1 MKNVWNIRR
10 IENLTEAEAAKM
22 AIEKMTV
29 KNDYNCYFIDFGGY
43 FGYSVCVFADGQHL
57 KYANDYE
64 LHHRGKSREELRDLY
79 IKKLNKALYT
89 IDELEIVQNYDD
101 FTSKDYFIRNY
112 YSMRRP
118 RLSAFQ
124 IFHSDE
130 EEKAFDAET
139 KKMTFSSVGMA
150 YYDDADFVR
159 HLSALSERLNAAKAA
174 HDNDRAYWE
183 SAFQSEMYNHEYFNA
198 CNTLISQLT
207 EYYNHGFSDNAD
219 KYVVIGT
226 QIYRKT
232 PYLLLSIIAVVSA
245 IIGTLILALRNK
257 KIKLATNSNDYFD
270 NKSFEITKDTKE
282 FISSNTSRVYIPPAD
297 SGGGGSSGGGF
308 HSGSSGASHGGG
320 GHRF

>member
-1 MKNVWNIRR
+1 MKKIFVLLISLFLLVLPVYASTNTYSRTTTDLKVPKKIKYKSSMEHNVLLTPSVNANEKIYDFA
-10 IENLTEAEAAKM
+10 ELLTE
-22 AIEKMTV
+22 
-29 KNDYNCYFIDFGGY
+29 
-43 FGYSVCVFADGQHL
+43 
-57 KYANDYE
+57 
-64 LHHRGKSREELRDLY
+64 
-79 IKKLNKALYT
+79 
-89 IDELEIVQNYDD
+89 
-101 FTSKDYFIRNY
+101 
-112 YSMRRP
+112 
-118 RLSAFQ
+118 
-124 IFHSDE
+124 E
-130 EEKAFDAET
+130 EEKQLYDKVKEFIANTNLDLAIVTINTNVKDSTQEYADDFYDYNDFSIDGLAFVIDMQNRIFYISTAG
-139 KKMTFSSVGMA
+139 KAML
-150 YYDDADFVR
+150 YYDDYR
-159 HLSALSERLNAAKAA
+159 IEYILSAL
-174 HDNDRAYWE
+174 D
-183 SAFQSEMYNHEYFNA
+183 QEMYNHEYFNA

-245 IIGTLILALRNK
+245 TIGTLILALRNK

-282 FISSNTSRVYIPPAD
+282 FVSSNTSRVYIPPAD

>member
-1 MKNVWNIRR
+1 MKKIFVLFISLFLLVLPVYASTNTYSRTTTDLKVPKKIKYKSSMEHNVLLTPSVNANEKIYDFA
-10 IENLTEAEAAKM
+10 ELLTE
-22 AIEKMTV
+22 
-29 KNDYNCYFIDFGGY
+29 
-43 FGYSVCVFADGQHL
+43 
-57 KYANDYE
+57 
-64 LHHRGKSREELRDLY
+64 
-79 IKKLNKALYT
+79 
-89 IDELEIVQNYDD
+89 
-101 FTSKDYFIRNY
+101 
-112 YSMRRP
+112 
-118 RLSAFQ
+118 
-124 IFHSDE
+124 E
-130 EEKAFDAET
+130 EEKQLYDKVKEFIANTNLDLAIVTINTNVKDSTQEYADDFYDYNDFSIDGLAFVIDMQNRIFYISTAG
-139 KKMTFSSVGMA
+139 KAML
-150 YYDDADFVR
+150 YYDDYRVEYI
-159 HLSALSERLNAAKAA
+159 LSAL
-174 HDNDRAYWE
+174 D
-183 SAFQSEMYNHEYFNA
+183 QEMYNHEYFNA

-245 IIGTLILALRNK
+245 TIGTLILALRNK

>member
-1 MKNVWNIRR
+1 MKKIFVLLISLFLLVLPVYASTNTYSRTTTDLKVPKKIKYKSSMEHNVLLTPSVNANEKIYDFA
-10 IENLTEAEAAKM
+10 ELLTE
-22 AIEKMTV
+22 
-29 KNDYNCYFIDFGGY
+29 
-43 FGYSVCVFADGQHL
+43 
-57 KYANDYE
+57 
-64 LHHRGKSREELRDLY
+64 
-79 IKKLNKALYT
+79 
-89 IDELEIVQNYDD
+89 
-101 FTSKDYFIRNY
+101 
-112 YSMRRP
+112 
-118 RLSAFQ
+118 
-124 IFHSDE
+124 E
-130 EEKAFDAET
+130 EEKQLYDKVKEFIANTNLDLAIVTINTNVKDSTQDYADDFYDYNDFSIDGLAFVIDMQNRIFYISTAG
-139 KKMTFSSVGMA
+139 KAML
-150 YYDDADFVR
+150 YYDDYR
-159 HLSALSERLNAAKAA
+159 IEYILSAL
-174 HDNDRAYWE
+174 D
-183 SAFQSEMYNHEYFNA
+183 QEMYNHEYFNA

-245 IIGTLILALRNK
+245 TIGTLILALRNK

>member
-1 MKNVWNIRR
+1 MKKIFVLLISLFLLVLPVYASTNTYSRTTADLKVPKKIKYKSSMEHNVLLTPSVNANEKIYDFA
-10 IENLTEAEAAKM
+10 ELLTE
-22 AIEKMTV
+22 
-29 KNDYNCYFIDFGGY
+29 
-43 FGYSVCVFADGQHL
+43 
-57 KYANDYE
+57 
-64 LHHRGKSREELRDLY
+64 
-79 IKKLNKALYT
+79 
-89 IDELEIVQNYDD
+89 
-101 FTSKDYFIRNY
+101 
-112 YSMRRP
+112 
-118 RLSAFQ
+118 
-124 IFHSDE
+124 E
-130 EEKAFDAET
+130 EEKQLYDKVKEFIANTNLDLAIVTINTNVKDSTQEYADDFYDYNDFSIDGLAFVIDMQNRIFYISTAG
-139 KKMTFSSVGMA
+139 KAML
-150 YYDDADFVR
+150 YYNDYR
-159 HLSALSERLNAAKAA
+159 IEYILSAL
-174 HDNDRAYWE
+174 D
-183 SAFQSEMYNHEYFNA
+183 QEMYNHEYFNA

-207 EYYNHGFSDNAD
+207 EYYNNGFSDNAD

>member
-1 MKNVWNIRR
+1 MKKIFVLFISLFLLVLPVYASTNTYSRTTTDLKVPKKIKYKSSMEHNVLLTPSVNANEKIYDFA
-10 IENLTEAEAAKM
+10 ELLTE
-22 AIEKMTV
+22 
-29 KNDYNCYFIDFGGY
+29 
-43 FGYSVCVFADGQHL
+43 
-57 KYANDYE
+57 
-64 LHHRGKSREELRDLY
+64 
-79 IKKLNKALYT
+79 
-89 IDELEIVQNYDD
+89 
-101 FTSKDYFIRNY
+101 
-112 YSMRRP
+112 
-118 RLSAFQ
+118 
-124 IFHSDE
+124 E
-130 EEKAFDAET
+130 EEKQLYDKVKEFIANTNLDLAIVTINTNVKDSTQEYADDFYDYNDFSIDGLAFVIDMQNRIFYISTAG
-139 KKMTFSSVGMA
+139 KAML
-150 YYDDADFVR
+150 YYDDYR
-159 HLSALSERLNAAKAA
+159 IEYILSAL
-174 HDNDRAYWE
+174 D
-183 SAFQSEMYNHEYFNA
+183 QEMYNHEYFNA

-207 EYYNHGFSDNAD
+207 EYYNHSFSDNAD

>member
-1 MKNVWNIRR
+1 MKKIFVLLISLFLLVLPVYASTNTYSRTTTDLKVPKKIKYKSSMEHNVLLTPSVNANEKIYDFA
-10 IENLTEAEAAKM
+10 ELLTE
-22 AIEKMTV
+22 
-29 KNDYNCYFIDFGGY
+29 
-43 FGYSVCVFADGQHL
+43 
-57 KYANDYE
+57 
-64 LHHRGKSREELRDLY
+64 
-79 IKKLNKALYT
+79 
-89 IDELEIVQNYDD
+89 
-101 FTSKDYFIRNY
+101 
-112 YSMRRP
+112 
-118 RLSAFQ
+118 
-124 IFHSDE
+124 E
-130 EEKAFDAET
+130 EEKQLYDKVKEFIANTNLDLAIVTINTNVKDSTQEYADDFYDYNDFSIDGLAFVIDMQNRIFYISTAG
-139 KKMTFSSVGMA
+139 KAML
-150 YYDDADFVR
+150 YYDDYR
-159 HLSALSERLNAAKAA
+159 IEYILSAL
-174 HDNDRAYWE
+174 D
-183 SAFQSEMYNHEYFNA
+183 QEMYNHESFNA

-207 EYYNHGFSDNAD
+207 EYYNNGFSDNAD

-245 IIGTLILALRNK
+245 TIGTLILALRNK

>member
-1 MKNVWNIRR
+1 MKKIFVLFISLFLLVLPVYASTNTYSRTTTDLKVPKKIKYKSSMEHNVLLTPSVNANEKIYDFA
-10 IENLTEAEAAKM
+10 ELLTE
-22 AIEKMTV
+22 
-29 KNDYNCYFIDFGGY
+29 
-43 FGYSVCVFADGQHL
+43 
-57 KYANDYE
+57 
-64 LHHRGKSREELRDLY
+64 
-79 IKKLNKALYT
+79 
-89 IDELEIVQNYDD
+89 
-101 FTSKDYFIRNY
+101 
-112 YSMRRP
+112 
-118 RLSAFQ
+118 
-124 IFHSDE
+124 E
-130 EEKAFDAET
+130 EEKQLYDKVKEFIANTNLDLAIVTINTNVKDSTQEYADDFYDYNDFSIDGLAFVIDMQNRIFYISTAG
-139 KKMTFSSVGMA
+139 KAML
-150 YYDDADFVR
+150 YYDDYR
-159 HLSALSERLNAAKAA
+159 IEYILSAL
-174 HDNDRAYWE
+174 D
-183 SAFQSEMYNHEYFNA
+183 QEMYNHEYFNA

-270 NKSFEITKDTKE
+270 NKYFEITKDTKE

>member
-1 MKNVWNIRR
+1 MKKIFVLFISLFLLVLPVYASTNTYSRTTTDLKVPKKIKYKSSMEHNVLLTPSVNANEKIYDFA
-10 IENLTEAEAAKM
+10 ELLTE
-22 AIEKMTV
+22 
-29 KNDYNCYFIDFGGY
+29 
-43 FGYSVCVFADGQHL
+43 
-57 KYANDYE
+57 
-64 LHHRGKSREELRDLY
+64 
-79 IKKLNKALYT
+79 
-89 IDELEIVQNYDD
+89 
-101 FTSKDYFIRNY
+101 
-112 YSMRRP
+112 
-118 RLSAFQ
+118 
-124 IFHSDE
+124 E
-130 EEKAFDAET
+130 EEKQLYDKVKEFIANTNLDLAIVTINTNVKDSTQEYADDFYDYNDFSIDGLAFVIDMQNRIFYISTAG
-139 KKMTFSSVGMA
+139 KAML
-150 YYDDADFVR
+150 YYDDYR
-159 HLSALSERLNAAKAA
+159 IEYILSAL
-174 HDNDRAYWE
+174 D
-183 SAFQSEMYNHEYFNA
+183 QEMYNHEYFNA

-207 EYYNHGFSDNAD
+207 EYYNHGFSDKSD

-245 IIGTLILALRNK
+245 TIGTLILALRNK

>member
-1 MKNVWNIRR
+1 MKKIFVLLISLFLLVLPVYASTNTYSRTTTDLKVPKKIKYKSSMEHNVLLTPSVNANEKIYDFA
-10 IENLTEAEAAKM
+10 ELLTE
-22 AIEKMTV
+22 
-29 KNDYNCYFIDFGGY
+29 
-43 FGYSVCVFADGQHL
+43 
-57 KYANDYE
+57 
-64 LHHRGKSREELRDLY
+64 
-79 IKKLNKALYT
+79 
-89 IDELEIVQNYDD
+89 
-101 FTSKDYFIRNY
+101 
-112 YSMRRP
+112 
-118 RLSAFQ
+118 
-124 IFHSDE
+124 E
-130 EEKAFDAET
+130 EEKQLYDKVKEFIANTNLDLAIVTINTNVKDSTQDYADDFYDYNDFSIDGLAFVIDMQNRIFYISTAG
-139 KKMTFSSVGMA
+139 KAML
-150 YYDDADFVR
+150 YYDDYR
-159 HLSALSERLNAAKAA
+159 IEYILSAL
-174 HDNDRAYWE
+174 D
-183 SAFQSEMYNHEYFNA
+183 QEMYNHEYFNA

>member
-1 MKNVWNIRR
+1 MKKIFVLLISLFLLVLPVYASTNTYSRTTADLKVPKKIKYKSSMEHNVLLTPSVNANEKIYDFA
-10 IENLTEAEAAKM
+10 ELLTE
-22 AIEKMTV
+22 
-29 KNDYNCYFIDFGGY
+29 
-43 FGYSVCVFADGQHL
+43 
-57 KYANDYE
+57 
-64 LHHRGKSREELRDLY
+64 
-79 IKKLNKALYT
+79 
-89 IDELEIVQNYDD
+89 
-101 FTSKDYFIRNY
+101 
-112 YSMRRP
+112 
-118 RLSAFQ
+118 
-124 IFHSDE
+124 E
-130 EEKAFDAET
+130 EEKQLYDKVKEFIANTNLDLAIVTINTNVKDSTQEYADDFYDYNDFSIDGLAFVIDMQNRIFYISTAG
-139 KKMTFSSVGMA
+139 KAML
-150 YYDDADFVR
+150 YYNDYR
-159 HLSALSERLNAAKAA
+159 IEYILSAL
-174 HDNDRAYWE
+174 D
-183 SAFQSEMYNHEYFNA
+183 QEMYNHEYFNA

-245 IIGTLILALRNK
+245 TIGTLILALRNK

>member
-1 MKNVWNIRR
+1 MKKIFVLLISLFLLVLPVYASTNTYSRTTTDLKVPKKIKYKSSMEHNVLLTPSVNANEKIYDFA
-10 IENLTEAEAAKM
+10 ELLTE
-22 AIEKMTV
+22 
-29 KNDYNCYFIDFGGY
+29 
-43 FGYSVCVFADGQHL
+43 
-57 KYANDYE
+57 
-64 LHHRGKSREELRDLY
+64 
-79 IKKLNKALYT
+79 
-89 IDELEIVQNYDD
+89 
-101 FTSKDYFIRNY
+101 
-112 YSMRRP
+112 
-118 RLSAFQ
+118 
-124 IFHSDE
+124 E
-130 EEKAFDAET
+130 EEKQLYDKVKEFIANTNLDLAIVTINTNVKDSTQEYADDFYDYNDFSIDGLAFVIDMQNRIFYISTAG
-139 KKMTFSSVGMA
+139 KAML
-150 YYDDADFVR
+150 YYNDYRVEYI
-159 HLSALSERLNAAKAA
+159 LSAL
-174 HDNDRAYWE
+174 D
-183 SAFQSEMYNHEYFNA
+183 QEMYNHEYFNA

-245 IIGTLILALRNK
+245 TIGTLILALRNK

>member
-1 MKNVWNIRR
+1 MKKIFVLFISLFLLVLPVYASTNTYSRTTTDLKVPKKIKYKSSMEHNVLLTPSVNANEKIYDFA
-10 IENLTEAEAAKM
+10 ELLTE
-22 AIEKMTV
+22 
-29 KNDYNCYFIDFGGY
+29 
-43 FGYSVCVFADGQHL
+43 
-57 KYANDYE
+57 
-64 LHHRGKSREELRDLY
+64 
-79 IKKLNKALYT
+79 
-89 IDELEIVQNYDD
+89 
-101 FTSKDYFIRNY
+101 
-112 YSMRRP
+112 
-118 RLSAFQ
+118 
-124 IFHSDE
+124 E
-130 EEKAFDAET
+130 EEKQLYDKVKEFIANTNLDLAIVTINTNVKDSTQEYADDFYDYNDFSIDGLAFVIDMQNRIFYISTAG
-139 KKMTFSSVGMA
+139 KAML
-150 YYDDADFVR
+150 YYNDYR
-159 HLSALSERLNAAKAA
+159 IEYILSAL
-174 HDNDRAYWE
+174 D
-183 SAFQSEMYNHEYFNA
+183 QEMYNHEYFNA

>member
-1 MKNVWNIRR
+1 MKKIFVLFISLFLLVLPVYASTNTYSRTTTDLKVPKKIKYKSSMEHNVLLTPSVNANEKIYDFA
-10 IENLTEAEAAKM
+10 ELLTE
-22 AIEKMTV
+22 
-29 KNDYNCYFIDFGGY
+29 
-43 FGYSVCVFADGQHL
+43 
-57 KYANDYE
+57 
-64 LHHRGKSREELRDLY
+64 
-79 IKKLNKALYT
+79 
-89 IDELEIVQNYDD
+89 
-101 FTSKDYFIRNY
+101 
-112 YSMRRP
+112 
-118 RLSAFQ
+118 
-124 IFHSDE
+124 E
-130 EEKAFDAET
+130 EEKQLYDKVKEFIANTNLDLAIVTINTNVKDSTQEYADDFYDYNDFSIDGLAFVIDMQNRIFYISTAG
-139 KKMTFSSVGMA
+139 KAML
-150 YYDDADFVR
+150 YYDDYR
-159 HLSALSERLNAAKAA
+159 IEYILSAL
-174 HDNDRAYWE
+174 D
-183 SAFQSEMYNHEYFNA
+183 QEMYNHEYFNA

>member
-1 MKNVWNIRR
+1 MKKIFVLLISLFLLVLPVYASTNTYSRTTTDLKVPKKIKYKSSMEHNVLLTPSVNANEKIYDFA
-10 IENLTEAEAAKM
+10 ELLTE
-22 AIEKMTV
+22 
-29 KNDYNCYFIDFGGY
+29 
-43 FGYSVCVFADGQHL
+43 
-57 KYANDYE
+57 
-64 LHHRGKSREELRDLY
+64 
-79 IKKLNKALYT
+79 
-89 IDELEIVQNYDD
+89 
-101 FTSKDYFIRNY
+101 
-112 YSMRRP
+112 
-118 RLSAFQ
+118 
-124 IFHSDE
+124 E
-130 EEKAFDAET
+130 EEKQLYDKVKEFIANTNLDLAIVTINTNVKDSTQEYADDFYDYNDFSIDGLAFVIDMQNRIFYISTAG
-139 KKMTFSSVGMA
+139 KAML
-150 YYDDADFVR
+150 YYNDYR
-159 HLSALSERLNAAKAA
+159 IEYILSAL
-174 HDNDRAYWE
+174 D
-183 SAFQSEMYNHEYFNA
+183 QEMYNHEYFNA

-207 EYYNHGFSDNAD
+207 EYYNHGFSDKSD

-245 IIGTLILALRNK
+245 TIGTLILALRNK

>member
-1 MKNVWNIRR
+1 MKKIFVLFISLFLLVLPVYASTNTYSRTTTDLKVPKKIKYKSSMEHNVLLTPSVNANEKIYDFA
-10 IENLTEAEAAKM
+10 ELLTE
-22 AIEKMTV
+22 
-29 KNDYNCYFIDFGGY
+29 
-43 FGYSVCVFADGQHL
+43 
-57 KYANDYE
+57 
-64 LHHRGKSREELRDLY
+64 
-79 IKKLNKALYT
+79 
-89 IDELEIVQNYDD
+89 
-101 FTSKDYFIRNY
+101 
-112 YSMRRP
+112 
-118 RLSAFQ
+118 
-124 IFHSDE
+124 E
-130 EEKAFDAET
+130 EEKQLYDKVKEFIANTNLDFAIVTINTNIKDSTQEYADDFYDYNDFSIDGLAFVIDMQNRIFYISTAG
-139 KKMTFSSVGMA
+139 KAML
-150 YYDDADFVR
+150 YYDDYR
-159 HLSALSERLNAAKAA
+159 IEYILSAL
-174 HDNDRAYWE
+174 D
-183 SAFQSEMYNHEYFNA
+183 QEMYNHEYFNA

-245 IIGTLILALRNK
+245 TIGTLILALRNK

>member
-1 MKNVWNIRR
+1 MKKIFVLFISLFLLVLPVYASTNTYSRTTTDLKVPKKIKYKSSMEHNVLLTPSVNANEKIYDFA
-10 IENLTEAEAAKM
+10 ELLTE
-22 AIEKMTV
+22 
-29 KNDYNCYFIDFGGY
+29 
-43 FGYSVCVFADGQHL
+43 
-57 KYANDYE
+57 
-64 LHHRGKSREELRDLY
+64 
-79 IKKLNKALYT
+79 
-89 IDELEIVQNYDD
+89 
-101 FTSKDYFIRNY
+101 
-112 YSMRRP
+112 
-118 RLSAFQ
+118 
-124 IFHSDE
+124 E
-130 EEKAFDAET
+130 EEKQLYDKVKEFIANTNLDLAIVTINTNVKDSTQEYADDFYDYNDFSIDGLAFVIDMQNRIFYISTAG
-139 KKMTFSSVGMA
+139 KAML
-150 YYDDADFVR
+150 YYDDYR
-159 HLSALSERLNAAKAA
+159 IEYILSAL
-174 HDNDRAYWE
+174 D
-183 SAFQSEMYNHEYFNA
+183 QEMYNHEYFNA

-245 IIGTLILALRNK
+245 TIGTLILALRNK

>member
-1 MKNVWNIRR
+1 MKKIFVLFISLFLLVLPVYASTNTYSRTTTDLKVPKKIKYKSSMEHNVLLTPSVNANEKIYDFA
-10 IENLTEAEAAKM
+10 ELLTE
-22 AIEKMTV
+22 
-29 KNDYNCYFIDFGGY
+29 
-43 FGYSVCVFADGQHL
+43 
-57 KYANDYE
+57 
-64 LHHRGKSREELRDLY
+64 
-79 IKKLNKALYT
+79 
-89 IDELEIVQNYDD
+89 
-101 FTSKDYFIRNY
+101 
-112 YSMRRP
+112 
-118 RLSAFQ
+118 
-124 IFHSDE
+124 E
-130 EEKAFDAET
+130 EEKQLYDKVKEFIANTNLDLAIVTINTNVKDSTQEYADDFYDYNDFSIDGLAFVIDMQNRIFYISTAG
-139 KKMTFSSVGMA
+139 KAML
-150 YYDDADFVR
+150 YYDDYR
-159 HLSALSERLNAAKAA
+159 IEYILSAL
-174 HDNDRAYWE
+174 D
-183 SAFQSEMYNHEYFNA
+183 QEMYNHEYFNA

-232 PYLLLSIIAVVSA
+232 PYLLLSIIAVASA
-245 IIGTLILALRNK
+245 TIGTLILALRNK

>member
-1 MKNVWNIRR
+1 MKKIFVLFISLFLLVLPVYASTNTYSRTTADLKVPKKIKYKSSMEHNVLLTPSVNANEKIYDFA
-10 IENLTEAEAAKM
+10 ELLTE
-22 AIEKMTV
+22 
-29 KNDYNCYFIDFGGY
+29 
-43 FGYSVCVFADGQHL
+43 
-57 KYANDYE
+57 
-64 LHHRGKSREELRDLY
+64 
-79 IKKLNKALYT
+79 
-89 IDELEIVQNYDD
+89 
-101 FTSKDYFIRNY
+101 
-112 YSMRRP
+112 
-118 RLSAFQ
+118 
-124 IFHSDE
+124 E
-130 EEKAFDAET
+130 EEKQLYDKVKEFIANTNLDLAIVTINTNVKDSTQEYADDFYDYNDFSIDGLAFVIDMQNRIFYISTAG
-139 KKMTFSSVGMA
+139 KAML
-150 YYDDADFVR
+150 YYNDYR
-159 HLSALSERLNAAKAA
+159 IEYILSAL
-174 HDNDRAYWE
+174 D
-183 SAFQSEMYNHEYFNA
+183 QEMYNHEYFNA

>member
-1 MKNVWNIRR
+1 MKKIFVLFISLFLLVLPVYASTNTYSRTTTDLKVPKKIKYKSSMEHNVLLTPSVNANEKIYDFA
-10 IENLTEAEAAKM
+10 ELLTE
-22 AIEKMTV
+22 
-29 KNDYNCYFIDFGGY
+29 
-43 FGYSVCVFADGQHL
+43 
-57 KYANDYE
+57 
-64 LHHRGKSREELRDLY
+64 
-79 IKKLNKALYT
+79 
-89 IDELEIVQNYDD
+89 
-101 FTSKDYFIRNY
+101 
-112 YSMRRP
+112 
-118 RLSAFQ
+118 
-124 IFHSDE
+124 E
-130 EEKAFDAET
+130 EEKQLYDKVKEFIANTNLDFAIVTINTNVKDSTQEYADDFYDYNDFSIDGLAFVIDMQNRIFYISTAG
-139 KKMTFSSVGMA
+139 KAML
-150 YYDDADFVR
+150 YYDDYR
-159 HLSALSERLNAAKAA
+159 IEYILSAL
-174 HDNDRAYWE
+174 D
-183 SAFQSEMYNHEYFNA
+183 QEMYNHEYFNA

-207 EYYNHGFSDNAD
+207 EYYNNGFSDNAD

-245 IIGTLILALRNK
+245 TIGTLILALRNK